1 MLTHLRS
8 WPFRTLSFRFR
19 WIWQNASTITRI
31 TIVTSLHFSNM
42 MNKYKKGS
50 RGSSSSSTKSTLHSG
65 RSIINATLHDTWSE
79 FYYVRDNNTED
90 ESELPG
96 DDRHLRPKKNLLHI
110 MLDDLM
116 FRYDRWLL
124 LFCRRLRC
132 RISSFGSINYER
144 KFNMPN
150 NTKTSVIE
158 RKQAIKWKISFF
170 FIFSNSM
177 AAKITNTS

>member
-1 MLTHLRS
+1 MYSNDRKWISLMLTHLRS

-96 DDRHLRPKKNLLHI
+96 DDRHLRPKK
-110 MLDDLM
+110 
-116 FRYDRWLL
+116 
-124 LFCRRLRC
+124 
-132 RISSFGSINYER
+132 
-144 KFNMPN
+144 
-150 NTKTSVIE
+150 T
-158 RKQAIKWKISFF
+158 F
-170 FIFSNSM
+170 FILCSM
-177 AAKITNTS
+177 TWCFVVIVGFFCFVVGCDVAFRHSDQ